1 MPLEILDVP
10 FTREVVYDVLERSLA
25 SAFNVSINDLP
36 GASIMNE
43 REYAGKKIQLQQKVL
58 TVDAPRC
65 LSFETINHQDSIVT
79 TYVLDEEGE
88 STRIRLSE
96 EVSSNKLSRR
106 WSYFLFD
113 LPIIS
118 GFARKRLRRQL
129 EALRNA
135 IEEII

>member
-10 FTREVVYDVLERSLA
+10 FTRQVVYDVLERNLA

-43 REYAGKKIQLQQKVL
+43 REYAGKRFHLQQKVL

-65 LSFETINHQDSIVT
+65 LSFETIDHQDSIVT
-79 TYVLDEEGE
+79 TYLLDEEGE

-96 EVSSNKLSRR
+96 EVSSSKLSRR
-106 WSYFLFD
+106 WNYFLFD

-135 IEEII
+135 IEEIK